1 MRTTGSHPGGI
12 LIKPNDI
19 PFEYVTPLVYVSDDG
34 KKKELSSFTEYHF
47 LENQLIKLDMLGHS
61 DPTMLKELKD
71 FTGFD
76 FKEIR
81 FNNPVLYNGILNKE
95 VIGLK
100 EKEDLYPFP
109 SNTMGISEMNSD
121 FTMKTL
127 SELKPKNMFDLI
139 AFSGYSHKNTV
150 PFSRNTN

>member
-1 MRTTGSHPGGI
+1 
-12 LIKPNDI
+12 
-19 PFEYVTPLVYVSDDG
+19 
-34 KKKELSSFTEYHF
+34 
-47 LENQLIKLDMLGHS
+47 MLGHS

-81 FNNPVLYNGILNKE
+81 FNNPVLYDGILNKE

-109 SNTMGISEMNSD
+109 SCTMGISEMNSD

>member
-1 MRTTGSHPGGI
+1 
-12 LIKPNDI
+12 
-19 PFEYVTPLVYVSDDG
+19 
-34 KKKELSSFTEYHF
+34 
-47 LENQLIKLDMLGHS
+47 MLGHS

-76 FKEIR
+76 FKNIR
-81 FNNPVLYNGILNKE
+81 FNNPVLYDGILNKE

-100 EKEDLYPFP
+100 EKEDLYPFQ